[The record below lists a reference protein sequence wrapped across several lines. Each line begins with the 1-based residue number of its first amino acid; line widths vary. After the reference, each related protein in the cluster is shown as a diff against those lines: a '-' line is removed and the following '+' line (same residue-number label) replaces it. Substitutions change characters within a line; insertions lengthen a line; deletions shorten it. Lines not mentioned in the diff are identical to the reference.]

1 MAISCATIVQ
11 EKMIKDIKIES
22 NKVLW
27 TFENRTITL
36 ELEDVFW
43 ASERKETHFIEI
55 ETGKNFKQKKV
66 YFFNYAGEQILYY
79 DLDAGTVEWSLQENR
94 KKITVENMNQVGF
107 FPQEKRIFIISSCG
121 NQELLGYDTNGNYLF
136 KVKNP
141 SGFKMLYFS
150 ILRHDIIV
158 VCDGEENQ
166 EDKYGRFRYNFFID
180 INTGKLTKGGVA
192 Y

>member
-1 MAISCATIVQ
+1 
-11 EKMIKDIKIES
+11 MIKDIKIES

-36 ELEDVFW
+36 KLEDAFW
-43 ASERKETHFIEI
+43 ASERKEVHLIQI
-55 ETGKNFKQKKV
+55 ETGKNFKQNKV
-66 YFFNYAGEQILYY
+66 YFFNYAGKLILYY
-79 DLDAGTVEWSLQENR
+79 DLEAGTVEWSLQENM

-107 FPQEKRIFIISSCG
+107 FPQEKRIFIISCV
-121 NQELLGYDTNGNYLF
+121 NQELMGYDTNGNYLF

-141 SGFKMLYFS
+141 SGLKMLYFS
-150 ILRHDIIV
+150 NLRHNIIV
-158 VCDGEENQ
+158 VCDGEKNQ
-166 EDKYGRFRYNFFID
+166 EDKYCRSRYNFFID